1 MSICRVS
8 TCSHIDDATARA
20 LKETRANVEYLINH
34 EEHERNVLKTSGFAL
49 RLSKNFCTEWRQ
61 RREDWVGSLLRK
73 DVQHREMRAEKFAR
87 DCLSSSVVSNK
98 CRNDS
103 SFSSQGSSNGSKKR
117 KVPSHTS
124 PKTWAQHARDQNF
137 DLWSMIKFVRVFST
151 HTGTMEYKQVLCMDF
166 LDFVLVRVPQFYDA
180 TRDLVCAVSSAQKYG
195 FDVPRFYVHVISC
208 LPTDQRQLSNVI
220 RLIEDAEKEKT
231 NAAGGRPVLL
241 YNFFDTL
248 NREDLNRRE
257 VYEQNPPPTFPW
269 IFR

>member
-8 TCSHIDDATARA
+8 TCSHIENARE

-34 EEHERNVLKTSGFAL
+34 EENERNVLKTSGFAL
-49 RLSKNFCTEWRQ
+49 RLSKNFCNEWRQ
-61 RREDWVGSLLRK
+61 DWVAALLRK
-73 DVQHREMRAEKFAR
+73 DVHEMRAEKFAR
-87 DCLSSSVVSNK
+87 DCLFSSVVSNK

-117 KVPSHTS
+117 KLPFHTN

-151 HTGTMEYKQVLCMDF
+151 HTGNMEYTQVLCMDF
-166 LDFVLVRVPQFYDA
+166 LDFILFRVPRFYDA

-195 FDVPRFYVHVISC
+195 FDIPRFYVQVISC
-208 LPTDQRQLSNVI
+208 LPTDQRRLSNVI
-220 RLIEDAEKEKT
+220 TLIEDAEKEKF
-231 NAAGGRPVLL
+231 NAARGRPVLL
-241 YNFFDTL
+241 YNFFNTL

-257 VYEQNPPPTFPW
+257 VYEQNPPLTYPW
-269 IFR
+269 IF